1 MGVASSVAVVA
12 AAMPHAEF
20 LQAAQG
26 KPVANP
32 TSLIG
37 RWMSTPA
44 QGNPQQQ
51 PLQPPPQNPNA
62 PVTATT
68 TNTTNV
74 VKALGL

>member
-1 MGVASSVAVVA
+1 MGAAQSAAVA

-32 TSLIG
+32 SSIIG

-44 QGNPQQQ
+44 QAKPQQPQTPQQQ
-51 PLQPPPQNPNA
+51 FQSPG
-62 PVTATT
+62 ATT
-68 TNTTNV
+68 TNTANV